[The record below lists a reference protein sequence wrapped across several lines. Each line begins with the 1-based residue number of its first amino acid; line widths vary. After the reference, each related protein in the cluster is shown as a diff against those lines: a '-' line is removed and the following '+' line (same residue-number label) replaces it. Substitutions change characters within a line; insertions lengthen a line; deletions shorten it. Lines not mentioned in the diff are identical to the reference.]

1 MNVLTQKI
9 REVSL
14 SVIPITIIVLLLN
27 FTIAPLETPMIIR
40 FLIGAFLIIIGL
52 SIFLFGIDIGI
63 TPFGNSI
70 GSSITKSNKTW
81 LVAAAGIVLGFFVA
95 IAEPN
100 IRVLADQIEDISSK
114 SLTSSS
120 IVLIVSIGIA
130 TMIAIGLIRIVKN
143 ISLRLVLIG
152 TYLTVFILSLFVTPE
167 FFAIAFDSSGASTGA
182 LTVPFILALSVG
194 VSSIKKDSKSSE
206 DDSFGLVGV
215 STTGPVIAVMLMYIL
230 TKNIEFSDTS
240 TFETSSLPFLKSL
253 SETSFQ
259 VFIALI
265 PIFIMFMVAQ
275 FTVFKMHKKL
285 FNKILKGILYTFIG
299 LVLFLVGVNTG
310 FMDVGKE
317 IGSEIVSSGYTL
329 PVVIVGFILG
339 LVTILAEPAVY
350 VLTHQIED
358 VTSGYVSRKSV
369 ILTLSIGVGVA
380 VALSMLRILVPQIQ
394 LWHYLLPGYLI
405 SIAMTFFVPKLFI
418 GMAFDSGA
426 VASGP
431 MAATFILAFAQGV
444 ASATEGADVL
454 IDGFGIIS
462 MVALTPVLAIQ
473 ILGLIFKIK
482 SRKEGIVKNES

>member
-40 FLIGAFLIIIGL
+40 FLIGALLIIIGL

>member
-95 IAEPN
+95 VAEPN

-114 SLTSSS
+114 ILTSSS

-259 VFIALI
+259 VFIALT
-265 PIFIMFMVAQ
+265 PIFIMFLVAQ

-285 FNKILKGILYTFIG
+285 FYKILKGILYTFIG

-310 FMDVGKE
+310 FMDVGKA
-317 IGSEIVSSGYTL
+317 IGSGIVSGGNTL
-329 PVVIVGFILG
+329 PVIIVGFILG

-369 ILTLSIGVGVA
+369 LLTLSIGVGVA

-405 SIAMTFFVPKLFI
+405 SIAMTFFVPKLFV

-473 ILGLIFKIK
+473 ILGVIFKIK

>member
-95 IAEPN
+95 VAEPN

-114 SLTSSS
+114 ILTSSS

-259 VFIALI
+259 VFIALT
-265 PIFIMFMVAQ
+265 PIFIMFLVAQ

-285 FNKILKGILYTFIG
+285 FYKILKGILYTFIG

-310 FMDVGKE
+310 FMDVGKA
-317 IGSEIVSSGYTL
+317 IGSGIVSGGNTL
-329 PVVIVGFILG
+329 PVIIVGFILG

-405 SIAMTFFVPKLFI
+405 SIAMTFFVPKLFV

-473 ILGLIFKIK
+473 ILGVIFKIK

>member
-1 MNVLTQKI
+1 MLLPGFNC
-9 REVSL
+9 
-14 SVIPITIIVLLLN
+14 SVYFST
-27 FTIAPLETPMIIR
+27 F
-40 FLIGAFLIIIGL
+40 
-52 SIFLFGIDIGI
+52 SWGI
-63 TPFGNSI
+63 
-70 GSSITKSNKTW
+70 
-81 LVAAAGIVLGFFVA
+81 LY
-95 IAEPN
+95 
-100 IRVLADQIEDISSK
+100 Q
-114 SLTSSS
+114 
-120 IVLIVSIGIA
+120 
-130 TMIAIGLIRIVKN
+130 
-143 ISLRLVLIG
+143 
-152 TYLTVFILSLFVTPE
+152 
-167 FFAIAFDSSGASTGA
+167 
-182 LTVPFILALSVG
+182 
-194 VSSIKKDSKSSE
+194 KDSKSSE

-259 VFIALI
+259 VFIALT
-265 PIFIMFMVAQ
+265 PIFIMFLVAQ

-285 FNKILKGILYTFIG
+285 FYKILKGILYTFIG

-310 FMDVGKE
+310 FMDVGKA
-317 IGSEIVSSGYTL
+317 IGSGIVSGGNTL
-329 PVVIVGFILG
+329 PVIIVGFILG

-405 SIAMTFFVPKLFI
+405 SIAMTFFVPKLFV

-431 MAATFILAFAQGV
+431 MATFILAFAQV
-444 ASATEGADVL
+444 
-454 IDGFGIIS
+454 
-462 MVALTPVLAIQ
+462 
-473 ILGLIFKIK
+473 
-482 SRKEGIVKNES
+482 